1 MKKLFEEKSRMISKL
16 FIYQFA
22 MSLLG
27 VFVVSPFNHNLRIV
41 FGVFASL
48 FYFSLISYAVVE
60 DGQKDYISHTAGRL
74 AGSPFCGLK
83 YALVSY
89 IPTIVITVA
98 FSLIQLF
105 SGEYA
110 LLTIKSILNIIIRF
124 FLMGMYLGIETGVSR
139 FDLDAVTL
147 QRVSTA
153 PDFVQYMSDKG
164 LFFVAFLVLMPIV
177 CGLAYYLA
185 FKGKIHVNTS
195 KKQK

>member
-27 VFVVSPFNHNLRIV
+27 VFVVSPFNHNLRVV

-60 DGQKDYISHTAGRL
+60 DGQKDHISHTAGRL
-74 AGSPFCGLK
+74 DGDALCGFK
-83 YALVSY
+83 YALVAY
-89 IPTIVITVA
+89 IPTIVLTVA

-110 LLTIKSILNIIIRF
+110 ILTIKSILNVIIRF
-124 FLMGMYLGIETGVSR
+124 FLMGMYLGIETGISK
-139 FDLDAVTL
+139 FELDAVTL
-147 QRVSTA
+147 ERVSVS
-153 PDFVQYMSDKG
+153 PEWVQFMSDKG
-164 LFFVAFLVLMPIV
+164 LFFVIFLVLMPIV

-185 FKGKIHVNTS
+185 FKGKVHINTS